1 MKVLII
7 NGSPHP
13 EGNTAIGLREV
24 EKELNKAG
32 IETEFVTIGNK
43 DIRGCI
49 ACDYCRTHG
58 CCVFKDAVNE
68 LAPKFEKADGLLIGS
83 PVYYAQPNATLTAF
97 MQRLFYST
105 PFSKQMKVGA
115 SVACCRR
122 GGASATFDDLNKFF
136 TISEMPVVSSTYW
149 NSIHGLTQGE
159 AKQDA
164 EGLRTMQVLGRNMAF
179 LMTGIS
185 LAKKK
190 QVFPKKKFIL
200 QRTLSANQTYQ
211 KYFIEQLQFQLILI
225 HI

>member
-115 SVACCRR
+115 SVAC
-122 GGASATFDDLNKFF
+122 
-136 TISEMPVVSSTYW
+136 
-149 NSIHGLTQGE
+149 
-159 AKQDA
+159 
-164 EGLRTMQVLGRNMAF
+164 
-179 LMTGIS
+179 
-185 LAKKK
+185 
-190 QVFPKKKFIL
+190 
-200 QRTLSANQTYQ
+200 
-211 KYFIEQLQFQLILI
+211 
-225 HI
+225 